1 VRGERSPIDA
11 SIRGR
16 GSKRRHPRYLAGL
29 DGQSSLIV
37 TSSSP
42 VSSSWLGLP
51 RDFLDLAGRVAA
63 APEPRRDVGVA
74 RIGFL
79 VAADA
84 EVAWLAADGSDP
96 EASDDAEA
104 VAELVGTEVAAPGAE
119 VAAAGAEV
127 VAPGAEVAAAGAE
140 VAAPGAE
147 AAAAGAEAAATD
159 PEAVAVVPGSTGAS
173 EATTRG
179 AGLVTGSALVPTR
192 GLNTWAWAVP
202 AGSTR
207 RLAVATRARP
217 IDRPSQREAR
227 ILVARWCHSAA
238 QADLAI

>member
-1 VRGERSPIDA
+1 MRGERSPIDA

-127 VAPGAEVAAAGAE
+127 
-140 VAAPGAE
+140 AAPGAE